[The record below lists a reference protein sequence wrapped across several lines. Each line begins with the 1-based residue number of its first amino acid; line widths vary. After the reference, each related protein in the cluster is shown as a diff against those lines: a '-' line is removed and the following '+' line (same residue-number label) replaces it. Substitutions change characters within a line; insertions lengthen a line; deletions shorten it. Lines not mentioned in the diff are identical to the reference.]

1 MTYFTVSA
9 AYTAMNLLL
18 ATIVFFKSR
27 RNQITR
33 YYYFCVFCLI
43 VFGTGSFIISLPIDA
58 DLKSILRH
66 TILFVYA
73 IYPFLFIHFTTYF
86 LRRKEIVQSLT
97 TSAAIYSVGL
107 FSYAMILLDY
117 IPKPMTETGAITQTG
132 YIFYLTWMSIFFSIG
147 IAMLFEVSR
156 QFRRSVKNA
165 NVIFV
170 GSAFLLL
177 ILPGPFM
184 DSLFFGVFHFTP
196 ESYYYLCTLALV
208 IAIYFIF
215 RHKIILN
222 TMYDALKSALAVMND
237 IFIKTDENFQIELI
251 KGKAVS
257 NLLGYTEDELIGRPF
272 GQMIREHDYLNEYRS
287 FVLSKKMNE
296 SYFDA
301 EMLCKNGTTVPM
313 NFSFT
318 PMFDEE
324 ELTGFVSVGRD
335 MTEWRK
341 LEDQL
346 RQSQKMESLGTLAGG
361 IAHDFNNLLQIM
373 LLSISNL
380 KRKPVDETKITKV
393 IEISTTTIDRG
404 KKLIQQ
410 ILTFARKSDVQ
421 FESVNINTAIEDV
434 IKLLSETFPRSITLN
449 TSFEASLPE
458 VMADPNQLHQVMIN
472 LCVNAR
478 DAVVQN
484 GSILLKTELVN
495 GWDVKKS
502 FPDAQEERY
511 VCISVTDTGC
521 GMNEKIRGRIFE
533 PFYTTK
539 EQGKGTG
546 LGLAVVY
553 GIVTAHKG
561 FIDVQTTVGV
571 GTTFLLYLPVP
582 RISDHHDKKVI
593 SGLTELHSGS
603 GTILLVEDEKII
615 SQAISTLLESYGY
628 RVIAAFD
635 GYEAIEAFERQRDT
649 ISLVVMDIGLPKLNG
664 WEAYEKIKSIKSDV
678 KVIMA
683 SGYLDP
689 KAKSERRINGS
700 EEFIKKPYNP
710 EELLI
715 AIDRMLRRSER
726 LEDAQTI
733 SVANGRVIKNN

>member
-1 MTYFTVSA
+1 
-9 AYTAMNLLL
+9 
-18 ATIVFFKSR
+18 
-27 RNQITR
+27 
-33 YYYFCVFCLI
+33 
-43 VFGTGSFIISLPIDA
+43 
-58 DLKSILRH
+58 
-66 TILFVYA
+66 
-73 IYPFLFIHFTTYF
+73 
-86 LRRKEIVQSLT
+86 
-97 TSAAIYSVGL
+97 
-107 FSYAMILLDY
+107 MILLDY
-117 IPKPMTETGAITQTG
+117 IPKPITETGAITQTG
-132 YIFYLTWMSIFFSIG
+132 YIFYLTWMSIFFSVG
-147 IAMLFEVSR
+147 IAMLFEIMR
-156 QFRRSVKNA
+156 QFRRTVKKA
-165 NVIFV
+165 NVVFI
-170 GSAFLLL
+170 GSAFLIL

-196 ESYYYLCTLALV
+196 ESYYYLCTLALI
-208 IAIYFIF
+208 IAVYFIF

-222 TMYDALKSALAVMND
+222 TMYDALKSALDVMND
-237 IFIKTDENFQIELI
+237 IFIKTDENFRIELI

-257 NLLGYTEDELIGRPF
+257 NLLGYTEEELIGRPF
-272 GQMIREHDYLNEYRS
+272 SQVIREHEYLNEYRN

-301 EMLCKNGTTVPM
+301 EMLCKNGTIVPM

-380 KRKPVDETKITKV
+380 KRKPVDDTKIAKV
-393 IEISTTTIDRG
+393 IDVSTTTIERG
-404 KKLIQQ
+404 KTLIQQ
-410 ILTFARKSDVQ
+410 ILTFARKADVQ
-421 FESVNINTAIEDV
+421 FESVNVNTTVEDI
-434 IKLLSETFPRSITLN
+434 IKLLRETFPRTITLN
-449 TSFEASLPE
+449 TSLEASLPE
-458 VMADPNQLHQVMIN
+458 VMADANQLHQVMIN
-472 LCVNAR
+472 LFVNAR
-478 DAVVQN
+478 DAVAQN

-521 GMNEKIRGRIFE
+521 GMNENVRGRIFE

-582 RISDHHDKKVI
+582 KKSDHHDKKV
-593 SGLTELHSGS
+593 SNGFTELHSGS

-628 RVIAAFD
+628 KVIAAFD
-635 GYEAIEAFERQRDT
+635 GYEAIEAFERQPDT

-715 AIDRMLRRSER
+715 AIDRKLRRSER
-726 LEDAQTI
+726 VEDAPTI
-733 SVANGRVIKNN
+733 SVANGNDIKSN